1 MNAAP
6 EQGHVAEPWSLVVAL
21 GFTQIISWG
30 SMFYGFAVLMDPM
43 QAALSASKEAVVG
56 AYCLALLISGLASSF
71 VGRTIDRIGGRSIMS
86 AGSLAAGLLFAWLS
100 RVTSVTELYVVW
112 AGIGLAMAATL
123 YDPAF
128 AVLVRAFRSNYR
140 KAITALTLFGG
151 LASTV
156 FWPLTQWLTAEL
168 GWRDA
173 ALALGAIN
181 LLVCLPLHAFFVP
194 RGLASSSTRSAATAP
209 VPTSPGFAT
218 LLRLPNFL
226 IIAAAFTA
234 FSGVMSVFSVHLLSL
249 LMQRGLSPGEAAMI
263 GAIIGPMQVAG
274 RIVEFGFAQKVP
286 AQLIGRVVFALL
298 PLSLLVLLVSG
309 SSLWLCAAFA
319 VLYGISNG
327 VMTIVRGTIPAELF
341 GTAHYGAIN
350 GAIATPVLIA
360 KASCPL
366 LASLAFS
373 AFGGYTLIM
382 AGTLLVALLAA
393 LAFSTIKSP
402 QSLSGLKKADRE
414 SFDNR

>member
-1 MNAAP
+1 MDNTAGTMRPSTQDNSAD
-6 EQGHVAEPWSLVVAL
+6 PWSLVVAL
-21 GFTQIISWG
+21 GITQIASWG
-30 SMFYGFAVLMDPM
+30 SMFYGFAVLMDPV
-43 QAALSASKEAVVG
+43 QSALAASKEAVVG
-56 AYCLALLISGLASSF
+56 AYCLALLISGLASSY
-71 VGRTIDRIGGRSIMS
+71 VGRTIDRIGGRAIMS

-140 KAITALTLFGG
+140 KAIIALTLFGG

-173 ALALGAIN
+173 ALTLGAIN
-181 LLVCLPLHAFFVP
+181 LLICLPLHVWFVP
-194 RGLASSSTRSAATAP
+194 RGRALPQAAPAAATAP
-209 VPTSPGFAT
+209 VASPGSAT
-218 LLRLPNFL
+218 LLRTPNFL
-226 IIAAAFTA
+226 VVAAAFTA

-249 LMQRGLSPGEAAMI
+249 LMQRGLTPGEAAMI

-274 RIVEFGFAQKVP
+274 RVVEFGFAQRLS
-286 AQLIGRVVFALL
+286 AQLTGRVVFALL

-309 SSLWLCAAFA
+309 SSLWLCAVFA

-360 KASCPL
+360 KASGPL

-373 AFGGYTLIM
+373 ASGGYMLIM
-382 AGTLLVALLAA
+382 VGTLVVALLAA
-393 LAFSTIKSP
+393 LAFAAIRPTRP
-402 QSLSGLKKADRE
+402 QQ
-414 SFDNR
+414 

>member
-43 QAALSASKEAVVG
+43 QAALGASKEAVVG

-173 ALALGAIN
+173 ALTLGAIN
-181 LLVCLPLHAFFVP
+181 LLICLPLHAIFVP
-194 RGLASSSTRSAATAP
+194 PNLSAGSVSPGNASSNTAA
-209 VPTSPGFAT
+209 SPGFRA
-218 LLRLPNFL
+218 LLRTPNFL
-226 IIAAAFTA
+226 AVAAAFTA
-234 FSGVMSVFSVHLLSL
+234 GAAVLSAISVHLLSL
-249 LMQRGLSPGEAAMI
+249 LMQRGLTPGEAAMI
-263 GAIIGPMQVAG
+263 GALIGPVQVAG
-274 RIVEFGFAQKVP
+274 RIVEFGVAQRVS
-286 AQLIGRVVFALL
+286 ARAVGAVVFALL
-298 PLSLLVLLVSG
+298 PLSLLILLASG
-309 SSLWLCAAFA
+309 DSLWLCAAFA
-319 VLYGISNG
+319 LLYGISIG

-360 KASCPL
+360 KASSPL
-366 LASLAFS
+366 IASLMFS
-373 AFGGYTLIM
+373 TYGNYSMMLGGVLAM
-382 AGTLLVALLAA
+382 ALLAA
-393 LAFSTIKSP
+393 LTFSAIRPTP
-402 QSLSGLKKADRE
+402 
-414 SFDNR
+414 